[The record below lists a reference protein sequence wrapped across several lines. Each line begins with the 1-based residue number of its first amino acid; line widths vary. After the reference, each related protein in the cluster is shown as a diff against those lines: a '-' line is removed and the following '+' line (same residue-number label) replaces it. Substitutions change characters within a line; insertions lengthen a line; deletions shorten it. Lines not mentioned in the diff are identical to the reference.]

1 MNQKKTILI
10 VDDDVDLLE
19 NTAFLIKSSGY
30 DVITAQNGSE
40 AVQKYKE
47 MNPNLV
53 LMDVR
58 MPIMDGYD
66 AFFKI
71 KQYDSQAKVIL
82 ITAYAQDEQ
91 KLLKAKNLN
100 LIDAISK
107 PYTIEQ
113 LEDAISKNS

>member
-1 MNQKKTILI
+1 MDKKKIVLI

-19 NTAFLIKSSGY
+19 NTVFLIKSAGY
-30 DVITAQNGSE
+30 DVVMAQNGVE

-47 MNPNLV
+47 TNPNLV

-71 KQYDSQAKVIL
+71 NQYDPNAKVIL
-82 ITAYAQDEQ
+82 ITAYAHDE
-91 KLLKAKNLN
+91 KKHTKAKSLN
-100 LIDAISK
+100 LIDTISK

-113 LEDAISKNS
+113 LEDIISKNV

>member
-1 MNQKKTILI
+1 MEQKKIILI

-19 NTAFLIKSSGY
+19 NTVFLIKSAGY
-30 DVITAQNGSE
+30 DVIMAQNGAD

-47 MNPNLV
+47 TCPNLV
-53 LMDVR
+53 LMDIR

-71 KQYDSQAKVIL
+71 KQFDTNAKVIL
-82 ITAYAQDEQ
+82 ITAYAHDE
-91 KLLKAKNLN
+91 KKHDKAKSLN
-100 LIDAISK
+100 LIDTISK

-113 LEDAISKNS
+113 LEDIISKNI

>member
-30 DVITAQNGSE
+30 DVVIAQNGSE

-47 MNPNLV
+47 TNPNLV
-53 LMDVR
+53 LMDIR

-71 KQYDSQAKVIL
+71 KQHDSEAKIIF
-82 ITAYAQDEQ
+82 ITAYTQDEQ
-91 KLLKAKNLN
+91 KLLKAKKLN
-100 LIDAISK
+100 LIDTISK

-113 LEDAISKNS
+113 LEKAISKHS

>member
-1 MNQKKTILI
+1 LSQKKSILI

-19 NTAFLIKSSGY
+19 NTAFLIKSAGY
-30 DVITAQNGSE
+30 DVLTAENGSV
-40 AVQKYKE
+40 AVQKYRE
-47 MNPNLV
+47 THPNLV

-71 KQYDSQAKVIL
+71 KQHDSEAKVIL

-91 KLLKAKNLN
+91 KLLKAKSLN
-100 LIDAISK
+100 LLDTISK

-113 LEDAISKNS
+113 LEDSIAKYC

>member
-19 NTAFLIKSSGY
+19 NTSFLIKSIGY
-30 DVITAQNGSE
+30 DVIMAQNGVD

-47 MNPNLV
+47 TTPNLV

-58 MPIMDGYD
+58 MPLMDGYD

-71 KQYDSQAKVIL
+71 KQFDANSKVIL
-82 ITAYAQDEQ
+82 ITAYAQDE
-91 KLLKAKNLN
+91 KKHLKAKSLG
-100 LIDAISK
+100 LLDTISK
-107 PYTIEQ
+107 PYNIEQ
-113 LEDAISKNS
+113 LENAISKHS